1 MEASGAFTVEM
12 FMPVDLSDGDEP
24 TTATPVGMARMEKRF
39 AGEISGRST
48 TLFTYALDHSTNV
61 GGYVAMESF
70 DGELHG
76 RAGTF
81 NFTHSAMTSG
91 DDRSDESF
99 VIVPS
104 SGTGDLAGITGPGGL
119 TNAADGAHSIWL
131 NYHLPE

>member
-61 GGYVAMESF
+61 GGYVAMESVRWGAARTRGHF
-70 DGELHG
+70 QLH
-76 RAGTF
+76 
-81 NFTHSAMTSG
+81 HSAMTSG
-91 DDRSDESF
+91 
-99 VIVPS
+99 
-104 SGTGDLAGITGPGGL
+104 G
-119 TNAADGAHSIWL
+119 
-131 NYHLPE
+131 